1 MEQLNLNKI
10 LNREEQEKEIKNIL
24 KDFETNKNNLL
35 FKKGIYIYGDPGTG
49 KTSFIVDILKQLNYD
64 IIKYDAGDIRNTS
77 VIEDIT
83 KHNMSDK
90 NIMSLFNRKVK
101 KIAIIMDEI
110 DGMNNGD
117 KGGINSLIKL
127 IRPKKTKKQKLE
139 EVTMNPI
146 ICIGNYRVDKKI
158 KELMKVCNTVELKTP
173 NQLQVL
179 NITSVLFPTIHSNL
193 KTKLISYVQ
202 GDLRKLNNIYNLYKN
217 KPDIFTC
224 EIIDN
229 ILQIKSYNDD
239 TKKITNKLMNEYF
252 PLNEHNNI
260 MNETDRTS
268 VALLWHENIIDVI
281 EKLDKKKSIPF
292 YISQLDNICFAD
304 YIDRITF
311 QKQIWQFNE
320 MSSLIKT
327 FKNNKLYH
335 QTFQTFTGKNKS
347 NPSEIR
353 FTKVLTKYSTEYNNS
368 LFIQKLCQKLGMDKK
383 DLFGFFTELS
393 NNYDTPE
400 IVNLLDNY
408 EISKLDINRIY
419 RYIEKFIKENAT
431 GTLDKEIEDEDD
443 VDEELTI

>member
-1 MEQLNLNKI
+1 MDELNLNKI
-10 LNREEQEKEIKNIL
+10 LNREQQENEIKNVL
-24 KDFETNKNNLL
+24 REFELNKNNLL
-35 FKKGIYIYGDPGTG
+35 FKKGIYVYGDPGTG
-49 KTSFIVDILKQLNYD
+49 KTTFVTNILKELNYD

-90 NIMSLFNRKVK
+90 NIMSLFNKKVK

-139 EVTMNPI
+139 EITMNPI

-158 KELMKVCNTVELKTP
+158 KELMKVCNTIELKTP
-173 NQLQVL
+173 NQLQV
-179 NITSVLFPTIHSNL
+179 STIINKLMPSISCEI
-193 KTKLISYVQ
+193 KTKLISYIQ
-202 GDLRKLNNIYNLYKN
+202 GDIRKLNNMYNFNKN
-217 KPDIFTC
+217 KPELFTS
-224 EIIDN
+224 EIIDD
-229 ILQIKSYNDD
+229 IFQVKSYNDD
-239 TKKITNKLMNEYF
+239 TKKITNKLINNYY
-252 PLNEHNNI
+252 PIHEHNNI

-268 VALLWHENIIDVI
+268 VGLLWHENIIDAI
-281 EKLDKKKSIPF
+281 EKLDKKQSIPF

-335 QTFQTFTGKNKS
+335 ETFEKKMHY

-383 DLFGFFTELS
+383 DLFGFFIEL
-393 NNYDTPE
+393 NNNNDNSE
-400 IVNLLDNY
+400 IVNLLENH

-419 RYIEKFIKENAT
+419 RYIEKYIKENAA
-431 GTLDKEIEDEDD
+431 GTVDKEIDDEC
-443 VDEELTI
+443 DELEE

>member
-1 MEQLNLNKI
+1 MDKLNINQI
-10 LNREEQEKEIKNIL
+10 LNREEQENSIKTIL
-24 KDFETNKNNLL
+24 KEFELNKNNLL
-35 FKKGIYIYGDPGTG
+35 FKKGIYVYGVPGTG
-49 KTSFIVDILKQLNYD
+49 KTTFVTNILKELNYD
-64 IIKYDAGDIRNTS
+64 IIKYDAGDIRNTT

-90 NIMSLFNRKVK
+90 NIMSLFNKQVK

-139 EVTMNPI
+139 EITMNPI
-146 ICIGNYRVDKKI
+146 ICIGNYKVDKKI
-158 KELMKVCNTVELKTP
+158 KELMKVCNTIELKTP

-179 NITSVLFPTIHSNL
+179 NILNKLFINIDSDIKN
-193 KTKLISYVQ
+193 KLITYVQ
-202 GDLRKLNNIYNLYKN
+202 GDLRKITSIYKLYKN
-217 KPDIFTC
+217 KPECFTSEILENIF
-224 EIIDN
+224 
-229 ILQIKSYNDD
+229 QIKSYNDD
-239 TKKITNKLMNEYF
+239 TKKITNKLINNYYSLE
-252 PLNEHNNI
+252 EHNNV

-268 VALLWHENIIDVI
+268 VGLLWHENIIDVI
-281 EKLDKKKSIPF
+281 DKFDKKVSIPF
-292 YISQLDNICFAD
+292 YINQLENICFAD

-335 QTFQTFTGKNKS
+335 ETFKNNKI
-347 NPSEIR
+347 NLLEIR

-383 DLFGFFTELS
+383 DLFGFFIELKI
-393 NNYDTPE
+393 NNDDNVIISMLE
-400 IVNLLDNY
+400 NY

-419 RYIEKFIKENAT
+419 RYIEKYIKENAT
-431 GTLDKEIEDEDD
+431 GTIDKDIEEDEDD
-443 VDEELTI
+443 VELDD

>member
-1 MEQLNLNKI
+1 MEELNLNKI
-10 LNREEQEKEIKNIL
+10 LNREQQEKDIKNIL
-24 KDFETNKNNLL
+24 KEFEANKTNLL

-49 KTSFIVDILKQLNYD
+49 KTSFVTNILKDLNYD
-64 IIKYDAGDIRNTS
+64 IIKYDAGDIRNAS
-77 VIEDIT
+77 VIEDIA

-90 NIMSLFNRKVK
+90 NIMSLFNKKIK

-146 ICIGNYRVDKKI
+146 ICIGNYRIDKKI
-158 KELMKVCNTVELKTP
+158 KELMKGCNTIELKTP
-173 NQLQVL
+173 TQLEIS
-179 NITSVLFPTIHSNL
+179 NIITQLMPSISSEI
-193 KTKLISYVQ
+193 KTKLISYIQ
-202 GDLRKLNNIYNLYKN
+202 GDLRKLDNMYNFNKN
-217 KPDIFTC
+217 KPQLFTS
-224 EIIDN
+224 EVIDN
-229 ILQIKSYNDD
+229 IFQIKSYNDD
-239 TKKITNKLMNEYF
+239 TKKITNKLINQQF
-252 PLNEHNNI
+252 SLKEHNNI

-268 VALLWHENIIDVI
+268 VGLLWHENIIDVI
-281 EKLDKKKSIPF
+281 EKLDKKQSIPF

-335 QTFQTFTGKNKS
+335 ETFKKINKYD
-347 NPSEIR
+347 PSEVR

-383 DLFGFFTELS
+383 DLFGFFIELK
-393 NNYDTPE
+393 NNSDDNE
-400 IVNLLDNY
+400 IVNLLENY
-408 EISKLDINRIY
+408 EIGKLDINRIY
-419 RYIEKFIKENAT
+419 RYIEKYIKENAT
-431 GTLDKEIEDEDD
+431 GTADKEIEEEDEC
-443 VDEELTI
+443 DEGEEC